1 MREVQSVLLVDDE
14 APVRQSAQQWLELYD
29 FEVTPCSSAAQALE
43 QAHWDFPGVVVSDVR
58 MPGMDGLM
66 LLQKLHEAFPDL
78 PVILLTGHGDIAM
91 AVQAMQNGAFDF
103 IEKPYDPERLL
114 ESVRRGCRQRR
125 LVLENES
132 LRRLLLNQGRIEAR
146 LIGTSRAMETLR
158 QQVLDLAETNA
169 SVLIHGETG
178 TGKELVARC
187 LHDFSP
193 RARNA
198 FVPLN
203 CGAIPE
209 ALFESE
215 LFGHESGAFTGASK
229 TRVGRLE
236 FADRGTVLLDEIES
250 MPLNLQIKLLRTLQE
265 HEVLRVGANRA
276 KVVDIR
282 VTAATKQDLREA
294 SDAGKFR
301 EDLYYRLAVAELFLP
316 ALRDRREDIPL
327 LFEHF
332 VSVAQSTHG
341 RQARPL
347 KGHDMDILEQHPWPG
362 NVRELKNVAER
373 FVLSSGSS
381 GWEVLLRSRMHPL
394 PGAQNE
400 PSLAEQVADYEKRV
414 IEQSL
419 KRHHGSI
426 KAVMEE
432 LDVPRRTLN
441 QKMQNYGIDR
451 EDYL

>member
-1 MREVQSVLLVDDE
+1 MREVRNVLFVDDE

-29 FEVTPCSSAAQALE
+29 FEVTPCASAVQALE

-58 MPGMDGLM
+58 MPGMDGM
-66 LLQKLHEAFPDL
+66 QLLQKLHETFPDL

-91 AVQAMQNGAFDF
+91 AVQAMQSGAFDF

-132 LRRLLLNQGRIEAR
+132 LRRMLSNRNRIEAR
-146 LIGTSRAMETLR
+146 LLGTSPAMERLR

-193 RARNA
+193 RVRNA
-198 FVPLN
+198 FVPIN

-209 ALFESE
+209 NLFESE

-229 TRVGRLE
+229 ARVGRLE
-236 FADRGTVLLDEIES
+236 FADRGTVLLDEIEG

-276 KVVDIR
+276 KAVDIR

-294 SDAGKFR
+294 SESGTFR

-316 ALRDRREDIPL
+316 ALRDRQEDIPL

-332 VSVAQSTHG
+332 VSAAQTAHG
-341 RQARPL
+341 REARPRN
-347 KGHDMDILEQHPWPG
+347 GHDIDVLTRHLWPG

-373 FVLSSGSS
+373 FVLSSGTS
-381 GWEVLLRSRMHPL
+381 GWDVLLRSRMNL
-394 PGAQNE
+394 PASGRPE
-400 PSLAEQVADYEKRV
+400 RTLTEQVADYEKRL
-414 IEQSL
+414 IEQAL
-419 KRHHGSI
+419 KRHQGSI
-426 KAVMEE
+426 KAVLEE